1 MRLMVELSASA
12 HTTSLRAGR
21 KKVRCVVATHSL
33 VVNRMLSTPRRAAPG
48 ESSALRS
55 SGHSPL
61 TVNTNV
67 DTRSAVVALKLKL
80 KLGES
85 RQATSVVEW
94 RRSAL
99 LRSHSMRTAHRATLR
114 CSEAP
119 HDQPPVSFASRMTRR
134 DTIQQGTAQGRSGRR
149 MRRHPQGGWWLRS
162 ANRLHH
168 TGRVVGRVPW
178 QAGQRGLVPG
188 SCPACQSVAKWRG
201 PTAGAGGREPVSGP
215 PARCPP
221 TAVRQGGRREIAQ
234 SARRPPYD
242 QTAAAPLWPTGLT
255 PRSPRR
261 SAHTLIGERTQP
273 LRRTPGRTPPCRHS
287 NRGGRR

>member
-80 KLGES
+80 GES

-94 RRSAL
+94 RRPAL

-134 DTIQQGTAQGRSGRR
+134 ETIQQGTAQGRRGRR
-149 MRRHPQGGWWLRS
+149 MRRHPQGEWWLRS
-162 ANRLHH
+162 ANRLRHA
-168 TGRVVGRVPW
+168 GRVVGRVPW

-221 TAVRQGGRREIAQ
+221 TAIRQGGRREIAQ

-242 QTAAAPLWPTGLT
+242 QTAAAPLGPTGSHPDRLADPPT
-255 PRSPRR
+255 RSSGSVP
-261 SAHTLIGERTQP
+261 SHCAAP
-273 LRRTPGRTPPCRHS
+273 PGARPPCRHS